1 MEADLSLELGFII
14 GLSSFGGTQRTQ
26 RAPKGRSDGPRPGDS
41 SPRGDSADASAHT
54 GLGKAELAT
63 ACPPPTLARDQ
74 SAEATSQHMDFEF
87 YGESLRSP
95 LLLPPSVLS
104 LATN

>member
-1 MEADLSLELGFII
+1 MC
-14 GLSSFGGTQRTQ
+14 T
-26 RAPKGRSDGPRPGDS
+26 KGVLRWSQARDS
-41 SPRGDSADASAHT
+41 SPRGDSADASTHT

-74 SAEATSQHMDFEF
+74 PAEATSQHMDFMF
-87 YGESLRSP
+87 YGESLLLP